1 MNKVQMIELL
11 RFRGITELNKGESVA
26 DAIARSGGEPTLQ
39 EMVIANENA
48 MKYFIGKFQVEENL
62 TKHLALSLESANL
75 RIEKL
80 EEDNLFLQCLR
91 EAGVDNWSGYSYAQE
106 LKDEYDRSEE

>member
-1 MNKVQMIELL
+1 MIELL
-11 RFRGITELNKGESVA
+11 KFRGITELNKGESVA

-48 MKYFIGKFQVEENL
+48 MKFYIGKYQVEENL
-62 TKHLALSLESANL
+62 GRHLASSLEIANA

-80 EEDNLFLQCLR
+80 EDDNLFLQCLR
-91 EAGVDNWSGYSYAQE
+91 EAGVDNWSGYSHAQD
-106 LKDEYDRSEE
+106 LKDEYDSSEE